1 MCEKC
6 ENYKKL
12 ANSSKIRMDVKI
24 KKYPTKDVRCG
35 RKQKM
40 GERERRERGLNL
52 LRTPG
57 GKERGRAK
65 DERRGAMYEEQE
77 EERTMQKDLR
87 MQMRGEEGESEEER
101 ETERERR
108 IESRRAAGH

>member
-1 MCEKC
+1 MRKET
-6 ENYKKL
+6 KKW
-12 ANSSKIRMDVKI
+12 
-24 KKYPTKDVRCG
+24 
-35 RKQKM
+35 
-40 GERERRERGLNL
+40 ERERRERGLNL

-57 GKERGRAK
+57 GKERERAK
-65 DERRGAMYEEQE
+65 DERRGTMYEEQE

-87 MQMRGEEGESEEER
+87 MQMRGEKGESEEER